1 MGFGALT
8 VSLPRE
14 QVTAVRSAA
23 LTSAALSLSDA
34 TPDDGTTFQLTE
46 TGQSIPVSTA
56 GGATAAFTAFHSWA
70 SGCGGTAT
78 YMLPNGDSLV
88 IAYSTS
94 HTSHTSSCIP
104 LLQSGSGNA
113 GTDEYFCTATNAVV
127 LGQDDGVTATITV
140 QPQKRS
146 GEGACRI

>member
-1 MGFGALT
+1 MSDHSISCAIVNLTSEALALT
-8 VSLPRE
+8 ART
-14 QVTAVRSAA
+14 Q
-23 LTSAALSLSDA
+23 
-34 TPDDGTTFQLTE
+34 DDGTTFQLAG
-46 TGQSIPVSTA
+46 TGQNIPVSS
-56 GGATAAFTAFHSWA
+56 GGEGTPAFTASHSWA

-78 YMLPNGDSLV
+78 YRLPNGDALV

-94 HTSHTSSCIP
+94 HTTHTSSCIP

-140 QPQKRS
+140 QPQKQSEAR
-146 GEGACRI
+146 ACRT